1 MSGAAGSG
9 PGSIRAFLEEGV
21 AAGVTPGAVAL
32 VERAGETLCLVAVGD
47 AQRVPTREPLGVDTP
62 FDLASL
68 TKPLATAALA
78 LLLERR
84 VGLPPDLP
92 ARALVPE
99 LGALDFGELTLERL
113 LRHESG
119 LAAWHP
125 LYASADDVGGY
136 VRVIR
141 SLPLA
146 SRPGTAVLYSDLGY
160 IVAGEM
166 LSRAAGAGI
175 GELFH
180 EILAAPL
187 GLGACFRPAPP
198 LARRA
203 AATEVGQEYERA
215 LAGEAAAGYRGFR
228 CGTIRGEVHDHNAW
242 VAGGALGSAG
252 LFGTA
257 RDLQRLG
264 QELLGEGS
272 GAFPAQVVARLRRP
286 GPLAGLES
294 RSEGF
299 ALNTGGSGSCG
310 AALDEDAFGHTGF
323 TGTSIWIEPRRRG
336 IYVLLTNRVHPKV
349 QAVDMPSFRREFHR
363 LAAAL

>member
-1 MSGAAGSG
+1 M
-9 PGSIRAFLEEGV
+9 
-21 AAGVTPGAVAL
+21 PGAVAL
-32 VERAGETLCLVAVGD
+32 VERGGETLCLVAVGD
-47 AQRVPTREPLGVDTP
+47 AQIVPTREPLGVDTA

-84 VGLPPDLP
+84 LGLAPDLP

-99 LGALDFGELTLERL
+99 LAALDLDGITLSRL

-125 LYASADDVGGY
+125 LYAAAEDVAGY
-136 VRVIR
+136 LRGIR
-141 SLPLA
+141 ALPLA
-146 SRPGTAVLYSDLGY
+146 SRPGSAVLYSDLGY

-166 LSRAAGAGI
+166 VARAAGAGI
-175 GELFH
+175 DVLFNEL
-180 EILAAPL
+180 LATPL

-198 LARRA
+198 MARRA

-215 LAGEAAAGYRGFR
+215 LAGEAGAGYLGFR
-228 CGTIRGEVHDHNAW
+228 EGTIRGEVHDHNAW
-242 VAGGALGSAG
+242 VAGGVLGSAG
-252 LFGTA
+252 LFGGA

-264 QELLGEGS
+264 RELLGEGS
-272 GAFPAQVVARLRRP
+272 GALPTPVLSRLRRP
-286 GPLAGLES
+286 GALADGEA

-299 ALNTGGSGSCG
+299 ALNTGGTGSCG
-310 AALDEDAFGHTGF
+310 PALDEDAFGHTGF

-336 IYVLLTNRVHPKV
+336 IYILLTNRVHPRV
-349 QAVDMPSFRREFHR
+349 QSVDIRALRREFHR